1 VIVEELLLL
10 VVGGCEEA
18 WLEEAFELEIEP
30 LELELEIEP
39 LELELELELAELEV
53 LDGFVAVT
61 VALTDTHGVVGL
73 ALAQAHREL
82 AAPKTFP
89 AEAPHALIT
98 QFSAADWIAAD

>member
-30 LELELEIEP
+30 LELELE
-39 LELELELELAELEV
+39 LELAELEV
-53 LDGFVAVT
+53 LDGFVDVA

-73 ALAQAHREL
+73 ALAQAHREF